1 MKADP
6 QVQEDLLELP
16 VVDRKLAQLAKES
29 STSE

>member
-16 VVDRKLAQLAKES
+16 LVDRKLAQLTKS
-29 STSE
+29 RRRRS